1 MKRISILLIMVAAAV
16 LAACKP
22 EKEIDVQ
29 SVAIEGGDVSLAVGQ
44 TKTFTATVLPANAK
58 DRTVEW
64 LSSDERIVRI
74 ASNGKAKALAVG
86 SAEIRAE
93 AGGESSTVTVT
104 VVLENPP
111 ADAPLTLAAEKI
123 TAVSVL
129 LKGQTRPGSGTAG
142 LAGIQYCKS
151 AGMTSANSVIAEAA
165 GTDADNVF
173 SISLSGL
180 DPGTTYYYRSVYR
193 EDGQGLCGEIKEFK
207 TKELSSMLETLD
219 ASDIAIKSAVLHA
232 RLDLTDVV
240 YGQLSYGFFWGKA
253 ADALKTRVESD
264 DLSNKAFTDTL
275 FKLSGN
281 TAYYYSSFVSLDGK
295 MITAPVKSFTTL
307 PQPVFQQAVD
317 LGLSVKWA
325 SCNLGAEVPEGYGD
339 YYAWGELETYYESL
353 DPITWKEG
361 KQCYGDWLSYRWF
374 KEENENCWIT
384 KYVDDASYGTVDN
397 KSVLDPED
405 DAAAVLL
412 GDGWRMPTHEEW
424 NELISSCTWTWTNVN
439 EVEGYKVEGNGNS
452 IFLPASG
459 CMDFKIRF
467 REDEGY
473 YWSSS
478 LFETEIA
485 FAVNFW
491 NDEDPPGTDFAADRT
506 TGLTIRPVKP

>member
-165 GTDADNVF
+165 GTDADNTFLVAV
-173 SISLSGL
+173 SGL
-180 DPGTTYYYRSVYR
+180 DPGTTYFYRSIYR
-193 EDGQGLCGEIKEFK
+193 EDGHGLCGEIKEFK
-207 TKELSSMLETLD
+207 TKELSSMLETLA
-219 ASDIAIKSAVLHA
+219 ASDIEAKSAVLHA
-232 RLDLTDVV
+232 KLDLTDVV
-240 YGQLSYGFFWGKA
+240 YEKLSYGFVWGKTGEDLKGEPA
-253 ADALKTRVESD
+253 ASD
-264 DLSNKAFTDTL
+264 LADKAFSDTL
-275 FKLSGN
+275 SKLSGN
-281 TAYYYSSFVSLDGK
+281 TAYDCKAFVTLDGA
-295 MITAPVKSFTTL
+295 TYFAAARSFTTEKL
-307 PQPVFQQAVD
+307 PVFQEPVD

-325 SCNLGAEVPEGYGD
+325 SCNLGAETPEGYGD
-339 YYAWGELETYYESL
+339 YYAWGEVETYYESL
-353 DPITWKEG
+353 DPITWKEW
-361 KQCYGDWLSYRWF
+361 KQYGDWLSYRWY
-374 KEENENCWIT
+374 KEENDNSWIT
-384 KYVDDASYGTVDN
+384 KYVDDADYGTVDN
-397 KSVLDPED
+397 KFVLDPED

>member
-1 MKRISILLIMVAAAV
+1 MKRTAIIGILALLVACNPYDNSDAGKKTLEPSVTIGVGQISAVSAVLRGKANPDASAQGNMYLGFEYSKTEDLAAAV
-16 LAACKP
+16 
-22 EKEIDVQ
+22 
-29 SVAIEGGDVSLAVGQ
+29 AV
-44 TKTFTATVLPANAK
+44 
-58 DRTVEW
+58 
-64 LSSDERIVRI
+64 
-74 ASNGKAKALAVG
+74 
-86 SAEIRAE
+86 
-93 AGGESSTVTVT
+93 
-104 VVLENPP
+104 P
-111 ADAPLTLAAEKI
+111 ADDA
-123 TAVSVL
+123 
-129 LKGQTRPGSGTAG
+129 
-142 LAGIQYCKS
+142 
-151 AGMTSANSVIAEAA
+151 
-165 GTDADNVF
+165 DADNNF
-173 SISLSGL
+173 SAVVSLL
-180 DPGTTYYYRSVYR
+180 DPATRYYYRSVLK
-193 EDGQGLCGEIKEFK
+193 QGDKEYFGETKEF
-207 TKELSSMLETLD
+207 TSKELSSLLETAP
-219 ASDIAIKSAVLHA
+219 ASGIEQKAAVLNASLNLTGVHFSSFSFGFLWGQKDA
-232 RLDLTDVV
+232 YEGQEIKAEVIAEKAFSAGLDKLSCGTEYWYKAFLTLDGHSFFGDVV
-240 YGQLSYGFFWGKA
+240 
-253 ADALKTRVESD
+253 
-264 DLSNKAFTDTL
+264 
-275 FKLSGN
+275 
-281 TAYYYSSFVSLDGK
+281 
-295 MITAPVKSFTTL
+295 SFTTE
-307 PQPVFQQAVD
+307 PFSMQAVD

-325 SCNLGAEVPEGYGD
+325 SCNLGAEDEDGYGD
-339 YYAWGELETYYESL
+339 YYAWGEVETYYESL

-361 KQCYGDWLSYRWF
+361 KQYGDWLSYRWF
-374 KEENENCWIT
+374 KEENDNSWIT